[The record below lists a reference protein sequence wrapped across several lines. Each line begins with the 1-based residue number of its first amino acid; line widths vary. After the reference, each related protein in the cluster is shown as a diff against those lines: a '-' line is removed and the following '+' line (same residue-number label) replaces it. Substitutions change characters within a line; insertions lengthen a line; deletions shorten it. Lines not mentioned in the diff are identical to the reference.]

1 MAQLPFLTIKSYDGM
16 KGGNFTD
23 SDHLAAAYDTDK
35 PQVLEQTL
43 AQIYSSTD
51 RFNGKPL
58 LGMTVA
64 KGKTLEIE
72 TDIYRWYLEGSED
85 KCLRSV
91 ENLERAAGN
100 VTPGLNK
107 TTFKIKLDEDWFSRP
122 DVIFGEDNDYPV
134 QIVEGPF
141 QDGTGYVYLCALETD
156 DYSKFIPLELLDA
169 GKEFSKVWTTV
180 QSEMNTDYG
189 TQSYRGSFQLESQIG
204 GFAQKMTVTDKAF
217 RRDGR
222 FGIPFTYKGKKVEKF
237 IPMAQAKMD
246 NEFYM
251 SMEAQWWYGEKYTGN
266 GPDGYIKRQ
275 APGLRQLLKD
285 GWVEYYNGPLTEQ
298 MLKEYLMD
306 IFFSREDENNRKVT
320 LMTGTMGSI
329 MFHDLLA
336 SSASSFLTVDT
347 HYISGSDPR
356 QLSYGAQFTH
366 YRGPEGLDVT
376 VVKNPLYD
384 SRKYCK
390 KMHPIHTDKPIDS
403 WRMTVIDFGTKDGAD
418 NIKVIKEKDTF
429 TYGYHSGIIGKDGK
443 PVQGGA
449 VATMDRSV
457 TYFISGTGSI
467 HMTDPTR
474 GGELILD
481 FDY

>member
-1 MAQLPFLTIKSYDGM
+1 MAQLPFQTIKHYEGAQ
-16 KGGNFTD
+16 GGNFTD

-64 KGKTLEIE
+64 KGKTLELD

-100 VTPGLNK
+100 MTPGIGK

-122 DVIFGEDNDYPV
+122 DVIFGEDNDFPI
-134 QIVEGPF
+134 QIIEGPF
-141 QDGTGYVYLCALETD
+141 QEGTGYVYTCALETD

-180 QSEMNTDYG
+180 QNEMNTDYG
-189 TQSYRGSFQLESQIG
+189 TQSYRGVFQLESQIG
-204 GFAQKMTVTDKAF
+204 QFAQKLTVTDKAF

-336 SSASSFLTVDT
+336 ASASSFLTLDT
-347 HYISGSDPR
+347 HYITGTDPR
-356 QLSYGAQFTH
+356 HLSYGAQFTH
-366 YRGPEGLDVT
+366 YVGPEGLDVT

-403 WRMTVIDFGTKDGAD
+403 WRMTVLDFGSKDGQD

-429 TYGYHSGIIGKDGK
+429 TYGYHSGIIGQDGK
-443 PVQGGA
+443 PVQGGG

-457 TYFISGTGSI
+457 TYFISGSGSI
-467 HMTDPTR
+467 HMSDPTR

>member
-1 MAQLPFLTIKSYDGM
+1 MAQLPFQTIKHYEGAA
-16 KGGNFTD
+16 GGNFTD
-23 SDHLAAAYDTDK
+23 SDHLAAAYDGDK

-91 ENLERAAGN
+91 ENLERTAGN
-100 VTPGLNK
+100 TTPGIGK
-107 TTFKIKLDEDWFSRP
+107 TPFKIKLDEEWFSRP
-122 DVIFGEDNDYPV
+122 DVIFGEDNDYAI
-134 QIVEGPF
+134 QILEGPF
-141 QDGTGYVYLCALETD
+141 QEGTGYVYLCQLETD
-156 DYSKFIPLELLDA
+156 DYSKFIPLELLDS

-180 QSEMNTDYG
+180 QNEMNTDYG
-189 TQSYRGSFQLESQIG
+189 TQSYRGVFQLESQIG
-204 GFAQKMTVTDKAF
+204 QFAQKLTVTDKAF

-285 GWVEYYNGPLTEQ
+285 GWIEYYNGPLTEQ

-320 LMTGTMGSI
+320 LMTGTMGSL

-336 SSASSFLTVDT
+336 SSASSFLTMDT
-347 HYISGSDPR
+347 HYITGTDPR
-356 QLSYGAQFTH
+356 HLSYGAQFTH
-366 YRGPEGLDVT
+366 YIGPEGLDVT

-403 WRMTVIDFGTKDGAD
+403 WRMTVLDFGSKDGQD

-443 PVQGGA
+443 PIQGGN

-457 TYFISGTGSI
+457 TYFISGSGSI
-467 HMTDPTR
+467 HMSDATR

>member
-1 MAQLPFLTIKSYDGM
+1 MPTLPFQTIKHYDGHA
-16 KGGNFTD
+16 GGNFTD

-100 VTPGLNK
+100 LTPGINK

-122 DVIFGEDNDYPV
+122 DVIFGEDNDYAIQV
-134 QIVEGPF
+134 VEGPF
-141 QDGTGYVYLCALETD
+141 QDGTGYVYLCTLETD

-189 TQSYRGSFQLESQIG
+189 TQSYRGVFQLESQIG
-204 GFAQKMTVTDKAF
+204 GFAQKLTVTDKAF

-251 SMEAQWWYGEKYTGN
+251 SMEAQWWYGEKFTGN

-347 HYISGSDPR
+347 HYIQGSDPR
-356 QLSYGAQFTH
+356 HLSYGAQFTH
-366 YRGPEGLDVT
+366 YVGPEGLDVT

-403 WRMTVIDFGTKDGAD
+403 WRMTVLDFGSKDGSD

-443 PVQGGA
+443 PIQGGA

-467 HMTDPTR
+467 HMSDPTR

>member
-1 MAQLPFLTIKSYDGM
+1 MPNLPLQTIKRYDGM

-23 SDHLAAAYDTDK
+23 SDHLASAFDTDK
-35 PQVLEQTL
+35 PYVLEQTL

-58 LGMTVA
+58 LGMTQA
-64 KGKTLEIE
+64 KGKTLEVDR
-72 TDIYRWYLEGSED
+72 DIYRWYLEGSED

-100 VTPGLNK
+100 TMPGINR

-122 DVIFGEDNDYPV
+122 DVLMGEDNEYKIQV
-134 QIVEGPF
+134 IEGPI
-141 QDGTGYVYLCALETD
+141 QDGTGYIYVCQLETD
-156 DYSKFIPLELLDA
+156 EYTKFLPLDLLDP
-169 GKEFSKVWTTV
+169 GKEFSKAWTTV
-180 QSEMNTDYG
+180 QNEMNTDYG
-189 TQSYRGSFQLESQIG
+189 TQSYRGSFMLESQIG
-204 GFAQKMTVTDKAF
+204 AFAQKITITDKAF
-217 RRDGR
+217 RRDGML
-222 FGIPFTYKGKKVEKF
+222 GIPFTYKGKKVEKF
-237 IPMAQAKMD
+237 LPYAQAKMD
-246 NEFYM
+246 NEYYM
-251 SMEAQWWYGEKYTGN
+251 GIEAQMWFGEKFTGN

-275 APGLRQLLKD
+275 APGLRQILKD
-285 GWVEYYNGPLTEQ
+285 GWVEYYNGALTET
-298 MLKEYLMD
+298 MLKDYLMD

-320 LMTGTMGSI
+320 LMTGTMGSM

-336 SSASSFLTVDT
+336 SAASGFLTVDT

-356 QLSYGAQFTH
+356 HLSYGAQFTH

-390 KMHPIHTDKPIDS
+390 KMHPIYTDKPIDS
-403 WRMTVIDFGTKDGAD
+403 WRMTVLDFGTSQGSD
-418 NIKVIKEKDTF
+418 NIKMLKEKDTF
-429 TYGYHSGIIGKDGK
+429 TYGWKGGILDSSGK
-443 PVQGGA
+443 PVQGGP
-449 VATMDRSV
+449 VSSMDRSV
-457 TYFISGTGSI
+457 TFFISGSGAI

-481 FDY
+481 FDA